1 MDNNSTRNSGRL
13 SLAKRAAQGLLRS
26 ELTLPL
32 FEILLLEHPDNTE
45 AHNRLNHVI
54 QRALKSGELS
64 GTRNAISQGNFAAW
78 RARCCETSLLNNK
91 ETQIYEWLGLP
102 LNKRARRGS
111 LVTETELPV
120 WEILELEFP
129 ADDYHEPSNE
139 YLHWQ
144 KVIETALHRGLLV
157 SRPETQI
164 TQGETCLTGDWLI
177 WLIDRESYRQ
187 WLTSKANPPANS
199 DICAWLGATPPAESI
214 PPVET
219 SLPKPPVSTARPAS
233 VANPEKRQRNDALN
247 HAIRAALAVLSP
259 SGGPLPRPPALFT
272 YLAHNDTTKTVK
284 GVAKGNRALLWVD
297 DNNNEQS
304 LTVSALRKRLDR
316 IRQSD

>member
-13 SLAKRAAQGLLRS
+13 SLAKRAAQELLRS

-259 SGGPLPRPPALFT
+259 SGGPLPQPKVLFD
-272 YLAHNDTTKTVK
+272 YLATRDKTKTIVDSSK
-284 GVAKGNRALLWVD
+284 QQLTWYAAETGNKKTTTIANLKR
-297 DNNNEQS
+297 
-304 LTVSALRKRLDR
+304 RLDR
-316 IRQSD
+316 WID